1 MIFKVFYQET
11 KNEAPRREYTKT
23 MYVEAN
29 AVSEVREYLSETTP
43 YMIEHI
49 TGISGDFLEYE
60 KENDPDFEVVKP

>member
-49 TGISGDFLEYE
+49 TEISGDSLEYE